1 MFWKIYYRIETAIV
15 QIIYPKRG
23 DKVQKIAIEENLLPF
38 KDYLADKG
46 YRVESINFSKGYTN
60 NTDRFDAYVITG
72 MSANF
77 LGVNDT
83 NTKAVVIEAK
93 GKTPEQVYDEL
104 KSRFD

>member
-1 MFWKIYYRIETAIV
+1 M
-15 QIIYPKRG
+15 
-23 DKVQKIAIEENLLPF
+23 QKIAIEENLLPF